1 MREVMTIS
9 KDSKQANQ
17 TPQGEPG
24 KASQQAPQPTKTDQE
39 ILEELRQAGGGNQR
53 RRSVGLTAF
62 VVLLAVVVAI
72 FTAVNSNKEKQVADV
87 ANNEQNVASTENE
100 TIASTA
106 ETDNEE
112 QEDSEES
119 TEAEDGDA
127 DENTDDAADA
137 DEAND
142 VDATTPTT
150 FDTTTA
156 NGEAVGETPNAQ
168 SAKSEDSYSEAAQ
181 VGEGVTHLARRAL
194 HSFLA
199 DRSVTDLS
207 AAHRIFAEDYVAKN
221 SSPVYLGI
229 GEGRTFSTSL
239 LDEAVT
245 NARALTPAELAN
257 LNQLYVPLVPG
268 L

>member
-1 MREVMTIS
+1 MTINQ
-9 KDSKQANQ
+9 DTKQTKQGA
-17 TPQGEPG
+17 PQ
-24 KASQQAPQPTKTDQE
+24 ASQQAKTDQE

-72 FTAVNSNKEKQVADV
+72 FTAVNSNKDK
-87 ANNEQNVASTENE
+87 ANEANEPQNVATTDESSTSNE
-100 TIASTA
+100 DQAG
-106 ETDNEE
+106 
-112 QEDSEES
+112 
-119 TEAEDGDA
+119 AEDTT
-127 DENTDDAADA
+127 DEADA
-137 DEAND
+137 DEPTSN
-142 VDATTPTT
+142 DATDVAAVDQTT
-150 FDTTTA
+150 DVTTTD
-156 NGEAVGETPNAQ
+156 GEAVGETPNAQ
-168 SAKSEDSYSEAAQ
+168 STKSEDSYSEAAQ

-207 AAHRIFAEDYVAKN
+207 AAHKIYAEDYVATH

>member
-1 MREVMTIS
+1 MTITQ
-9 KDSKQANQ
+9 DAKQAKQ
-17 TPQGEPG
+17 GAPQ
-24 KASQQAPQPTKTDQE
+24 ASQQAKTDQE

-72 FTAVNSNKEKQVADV
+72 FTAVNSNKDKQVNE
-87 ANNEQNVASTENE
+87 ANNVQNVATQNETNDSTEDQ
-100 TIASTA
+100 A
-106 ETDNEE
+106 
-112 QEDSEES
+112 DSEDTTD
-119 TEAEDGDA
+119 TEATDEHNDA
-127 DENTDDAADA
+127 DHSH
-137 DEAND
+137 D
-142 VDATTPTT
+142 VATIDPTT
-150 FDTTTA
+150 T

-168 SAKSEDSYSEAAQ
+168 STHSEDSYSEAAQ

-194 HSFLA
+194 YSFLS

-207 AAHRIFAEDYVAKN
+207 AAHRIYAEDYVAKH